1 MTGLVEELQR
11 EALDPNVSVTQLLR
25 RAKVVAVKLKLD
37 MVSDWLDAELNGY
50 EGEAVVPEYRIQP
63 GQAKWFN
70 PVHGWLPI
78 HGPTSIMD
86 KLTYRQVHQPISSL
100 EDYVRRPD
108 GEWHAPFP
116 QELIKSLFGNQ
127 PYPPAQA
134 GVFLDI
140 SRFVEIVDRVRGK
153 VLDWALD
160 LERAGIT
167 GEGLSFSPAEQ
178 QKASHVT
185 IKIEQMHGNLMSGD
199 VSGPNARAN
208 LGSTDQS
215 TNQIVQGDVFGDL
228 KTAIERGV
236 SGDDQFRLLAALS
249 EMRSKRGESGFA
261 DAYQRFVTAAANH
274 MQLVAP
280 FLPALTALLVGA
292 PAAG

>member
-11 EALDPNVSVTQLLR
+11 EALDPNVPVTQLLR

-50 EGEAVVPEYRIQP
+50 EDEATVPEYRVQP

-70 PVHGWLPI
+70 PYQGWLPI
-78 HGPTSIMD
+78 QGPRSIMD
-86 KLTYRQVHQPISSL
+86 KLNSRKVQQPISSI
-100 EDYVRRPD
+100 EDYARRSD
-108 GEWHAPFP
+108 GDWHVPFS
-116 QELIKSLFGNQ
+116 QEMIMSLFGKQ
-127 PYPPAQA
+127 PYPPSQA
-134 GVFLDI
+134 GVFLDV

-167 GEGLSFSPAEQ
+167 GEGLSFSSAEQ

-199 VSGPNARAN
+199 VSGSNARAN
-208 LGSTDQS
+208 VGSTDQS

-228 KTAIERGV
+228 KAVIESGV
-236 SGDDQFRLLAALS
+236 SGEEQVKILAALDD
-249 EMRSKRGESGFA
+249 MRSKRGGPGFA
-261 DAYQRFVTAAANH
+261 DAYQRFVTSAANH

-280 FLPALTALLVGA
+280 FLPALTTLLVGA
-292 PAAG
+292 PMAG

>member
-11 EALDPNVSVTQLLR
+11 EALDPSVSVTQLLR

-37 MVSDWLDAELNGY
+37 MVSDWLDSELNGY
-50 EGEAVVPEYRIQP
+50 EDEGAVPEYRIQA

-78 HGPTSIMD
+78 HGPSSIMD
-86 KLTYRQVHQPISSL
+86 KLAFRKVQQPISSL

-108 GEWHAPFP
+108 GEWHVPFS
-116 QELIKSLFGNQ
+116 QELIKALFTKQ
-127 PYPPAQA
+127 PYPPSQA
-134 GVFLDI
+134 GVFLDV

-178 QKASHVT
+178 KKASHVT

-199 VSGPNARAN
+199 VSGANARAN
-208 LGSTDQS
+208 IGSTDQS
-215 TNQIVQGDVFGDL
+215 TNQIVLGDVFGDL
-228 KTAIERGV
+228 KTAIEHGV
-236 SGDDQFRLLAALS
+236 SGEEQVRLLAALEDMKS
-249 EMRSKRGESGFA
+249 TRGGTGFA
-261 DAYQRFVTAAANH
+261 EAYQRFVTAAANH

-280 FLPALTALLVGA
+280 FLPALTTLLVGS
-292 PAAG
+292 PSVG

>member
-11 EALDPNVSVTQLLR
+11 EALDPNVPVTQLLR
-25 RAKVVAVKLKLD
+25 KAKVVAVKLKLD

-50 EGEAVVPEYRIQP
+50 EDASTVPEYRVQP
-63 GQAKWFN
+63 GHAKWFN
-70 PVHGWLPI
+70 SVHGWLPI
-78 HGPTSIMD
+78 EGPSSTMD
-86 KLTYRQVHQPISSL
+86 KLSYRKIQQPISSL
-100 EDYVRRPD
+100 EEYARRSDSEWYV
-108 GEWHAPFP
+108 PFS
-116 QELIKSLFGNQ
+116 QEMIKAMFGKQ
-127 PYPPAQA
+127 PYPPSQA

-167 GEGLSFSPAEQ
+167 GEGLSFSTVEQ

-185 IKIEQMHGNLMSGD
+185 IKIEQMHGNLLSGD

-208 LGSTDQS
+208 FGSTDNS
-215 TNQIVQGDVFGDL
+215 TNQIVHGDVFGDL
-228 KTAIERGV
+228 RAAIESGV
-236 SGDDQFRLLAALS
+236 SGDEKAPLLAAVAD
-249 EMRSKRGESGFA
+249 MKAKQGGSGFV
-261 DAYQRFVTAAANH
+261 DAYQKFITSAANH

-280 FLPALTALLVGA
+280 FLPALTTFV
-292 PAAG
+292 AAAQ

>member
-50 EGEAVVPEYRIQP
+50 EDETLVPEHRIQP

-78 HGPTSIMD
+78 QGPSSIMD
-86 KLTYRQVHQPISSL
+86 QLIYQKVQQPISSL
-100 EDYVRRPD
+100 EDYMRRTD
-108 GEWHAPFP
+108 GEWHIPFS
-116 QELIKSLFGNQ
+116 QELINALFGKQ
-127 PYPPAQA
+127 PYPPSQA
-134 GVFLDI
+134 GVFLDV
-140 SRFVEIVDRVRGK
+140 SRFVEIVDCVRGK

-160 LERAGIT
+160 LEKADIT
-167 GEGLSFSPAEQ
+167 GEGISFSTAEQ

-185 IKIEQMHGNLMSGD
+185 IKIDQMHGNLMSGD
-199 VSGPNARAN
+199 VSGANARAN
-208 LGSTDQS
+208 LGATDQS
-215 TNQIVQGDVFGDL
+215 TNQIVHGDVFGDL
-228 KTAIERGV
+228 KSAIEGGA
-236 SGDDQFRLLAALS
+236 SGDEQVRLLAAL
-249 EMRSKRGESGFA
+249 EDMRAKRGSSGFA
-261 DAYQRFVTAAANH
+261 DAYQKFVTAAANH

-280 FLPALTALLVGA
+280 FLPALSTLLVGA
-292 PAAG
+292 PVAG

>member
-11 EALDPNVSVTQLLR
+11 EALDPNVPVTQLLR

-37 MVSDWLDAELNGY
+37 LVSDWLDAELNGY
-50 EGEAVVPEYRIQP
+50 VDEAVVPAYRTQP

-70 PVHGWLPI
+70 PIHGWLPI
-78 HGPTSIMD
+78 EGPSSIMD
-86 KLTYRQVHQPISSL
+86 KLNYRKVQQPISSL

-108 GEWHAPFP
+108 GEWYAPFS
-116 QELIKSLFGNQ
+116 QELIKALFGKQ
-127 PYPPAQA
+127 PYPPSQA

-140 SRFVEIVDRVRGK
+140 SRFVEIVDHVRGK

-167 GEGLSFSPAEQ
+167 GEGLSFSPTEQ
-178 QKASHVT
+178 QKASHVS

-199 VSGPNARAN
+199 VSGMNARAN

-228 KTAIERGV
+228 KSAIESGV
-236 SGDDQFRLLAALS
+236 TGDEQVRLLTALDD
-249 EMRSKRGESGFA
+249 MKSKRGSSDFA
-261 DAYQRFVTAAANH
+261 DAYQRFISAAANH

-280 FLPALTALLVGA
+280 FLPALTALMIGA
-292 PAAG
+292 PVLG